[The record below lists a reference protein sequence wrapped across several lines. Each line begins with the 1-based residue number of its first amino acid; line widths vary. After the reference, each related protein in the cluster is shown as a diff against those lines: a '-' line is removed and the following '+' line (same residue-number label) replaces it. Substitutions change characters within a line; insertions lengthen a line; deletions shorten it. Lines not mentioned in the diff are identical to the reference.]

1 VSMLKKTL
9 IYLGLGPDEEYDAF
23 DAYAPDADASP
34 VSASGGRVVT
44 APQPVVQS
52 ATVRP
57 IEPARSPSVR
67 VVEPVQRE
75 RPQAIPEPAVAT
87 TTDPSSGAKNAVR
100 IVENRTATP
109 HHLAPTTFND
119 AQGIGDRFKSGQ
131 PVIVN
136 IQGAELNLRR
146 RLIDFASGLC
156 YALDGKMD
164 RITETVY
171 LLSPA
176 DVDIADADR
185 RGFE

>member
-1 VSMLKKTL
+1 MSMLRKTL

-23 DAYAPDADASP
+23 DAYAPDADADP
-34 VSASGGRVVT
+34 VSASGGQVVT
-44 APQPVVQS
+44 APRPAVQS
-52 ATVRP
+52 TTVRP
-57 IEPARSPSVR
+57 IEPVRSPSVR
-67 VVEPVQRE
+67 VVEPVDRA
-75 RPQAIPEPAVAT
+75 RPTGSPKPAVAAS
-87 TTDPSSGAKNAVR
+87 DPSPGAKNAVR

-136 IQGAELNLRR
+136 IQGAELDLRR

-176 DVDIADADR
+176 DVDIAEADR
-185 RGFE
+185 RSFE

>member
-1 VSMLKKTL
+1 MSMLKKTL

-23 DAYAPDADASP
+23 DAYAPNAADDPATP
-34 VSASGGRVVT
+34 SGGRVVSDSR
-44 APQPVVQS
+44 PVVQS
-52 ATVRP
+52 RTVRP
-57 IEPARSPSVR
+57 IDPGRSGSVR
-67 VVEPVQRE
+67 VVEPTQQEQAAPTAPE
-75 RPQAIPEPAVAT
+75 RGVSAV
-87 TTDPSSGAKNAVR
+87 DPSLSAKRAVR
-100 IVENRTATP
+100 LVENRTATP
-109 HHLAPTTFND
+109 HTLAPTTFND
-119 AQGIGDRFKSGQ
+119 AQGVGDRFKSGQ

-136 IQGAELNLRR
+136 LQGADRDLRR

-164 RITETVY
+164 RITEQVY

>member
-1 VSMLKKTL
+1 MLKKTL

-23 DAYAPDADASP
+23 DAYAPNAADDPATP
-34 VSASGGRVVT
+34 SGGRVVSDSR
-44 APQPVVQS
+44 PVVQS
-52 ATVRP
+52 RTVRP
-57 IEPARSPSVR
+57 IDPGRSGSVR
-67 VVEPVQRE
+67 VVEPVDRA
-75 RPQAIPEPAVAT
+75 RPTASPEPAVAAS
-87 TTDPSSGAKNAVR
+87 DPSSGAKNAVR

-136 IQGAELNLRR
+136 IQGAELDLRR

-176 DVDIADADR
+176 DVDIAEADR
-185 RGFE
+185 RSFE